1 MGIETEVTR
10 LGVQRYVSCF
20 CATPVE
26 QLQSPSTDALSLEGR
41 VHRLKE
47 NHRDPSIISLP
58 EQKER
63 QPVTPRV
70 TNRLKGQQTA
80 AVLLCKGN
88 QCPLVH
94 IGKEHAHKLQKVT
107 EFSLVSYCVKGNVL
121 PFTEQWSS
129 MLRRQV

>member
-1 MGIETEVTR
+1 
-10 LGVQRYVSCF
+10 LGVQRYVPNF
-20 CATPVE
+20 FALPIE
-26 QLQSPSTDALSLEGR
+26 QLQSPSTDALSLKSR
-41 VHRLKE
+41 VHRLEE
-47 NHRDPSIISLP
+47 NHRDPPIISLP

-88 QCPLVH
+88 QCPLVN
-94 IGKEHAHKLQKVT
+94 IRKDHAHKLQKVT
-107 EFSLVSYCVKGNVL
+107 EFNLVSYCVKGNVL
-121 PFTEQWSS
+121 PSTEQWSS